1 MRAPEL
7 AMGGLTA
14 GRSALAGLVVV
25 IGTTVSALAIS
36 AAASE
41 SATAAEPASC
51 QTVRMADPGW
61 TDITATNAV
70 AGALLG
76 AMGYQQKIETV
87 AVPII
92 FQGLKT
98 GQIDVFLGNWMPA
111 QSTFLDKLIAEK
123 SVEIVRPNLENAKF
137 TLAVPT
143 AVANAGVHSFA
154 DLARFGDRFEKKIY
168 GIEPGAPANQNIQRM
183 LDKKDF
189 GLEGWTLVE
198 SSEQAMLTQAMR
210 RTRSKDWVVFL
221 GWQPHPM
228 NTRIDMTYLSGGDA
242 YFGPNYGSTTV
253 NTLSRRGYGTECTN
267 VHRLFSQLAFT
278 VEMENEI
285 MAAITEDKKAP
296 KDAAAS
302 YLKAHPDLLGPWLAG
317 VSTRDG
323 KDAAAAVHMAL
334 GLK

>member
-1 MRAPEL
+1 MRALGVARGGL
-7 AMGGLTA
+7 AMGRA
-14 GRSALAGLVVV
+14 ALAGLVAA
-25 IGTTVSALAIS
+25 IGMTAGLP
-36 AAASE
+36 AASGAA
-41 SATAAEPASC
+41 SAAEPASC

-70 AGALLG
+70 AGTLLG

-98 GQIDVFLGNWMPA
+98 GRIDVFLGNWMPA

-143 AVANAGVHSFA
+143 AVADAGVHSFA

-198 SSEQAMLTQAMR
+198 SSEQAMLAQALR

-253 NTLSRRGYGTECTN
+253 NTLSRHGYGSECAN
-267 VHRLFSQLAFT
+267 VGRLFSQLTFT
-278 VEMENEI
+278 VAMENEI
-285 MAAITEDKKAP
+285 MAAITDDKKAP

-302 YLKAHPDLLGPWLAG
+302 YLKTHPDLLGPWLAG

-323 KDAAAAVHMAL
+323 KDAATAVHAAL

>member
-1 MRAPEL
+1 MGRA
-7 AMGGLTA
+7 
-14 GRSALAGLVVV
+14 ALAGL
-25 IGTTVSALAIS
+25 
-36 AAASE
+36 AAAIGVTAGLLVASGAA
-41 SATAAEPASC
+41 SGTAAAAEPASC

-61 TDITATNAV
+61 TDITSTNAV

-76 AMGYQQKIETV
+76 ALGYQQKIETV

-92 FQGLKT
+92 FQALKT

-143 AVANAGVHSFA
+143 AVADAGVRSFA
-154 DLARFGDRFEKKIY
+154 DLARYGDRFEKKIY
-168 GIEPGAPANQNIQRM
+168 GIEPGAPANQIIKRM

-253 NTLSRRGYGTECTN
+253 NTLSRRGYGSECAN

-278 VEMENEI
+278 VGMENEI
-285 MAAITEDKKAP
+285 MAAITEDKQAP
-296 KDAAAS
+296 KDAAAG

-323 KDAAAAVHMAL
+323 KDAAPAVRAAL

>member
-1 MRAPEL
+1 
-7 AMGGLTA
+7 MGGLTA
-14 GRSALAGLVVV
+14 GRAALAGLMAVFGMVA
-25 IGTTVSALAIS
+25 GSLPTSAV
-36 AAASE
+36 
-41 SATAAEPASC
+41 AAEPASC

-70 AGALLG
+70 AGTLLSAL
-76 AMGYQQKIETV
+76 GYQQKIETV

-98 GQIDVFLGNWMPA
+98 AQIDVFLGNWMPA

-137 TLAVPT
+137 TLAVPK
-143 AVANAGVHSFA
+143 AVADAGVHSFA
-154 DLARFGDRFEKKIY
+154 DLAKFGDRFEKKIY

-198 SSEQAMLTQAMR
+198 SSEQAMLAQAVR

-253 NTLSRRGYGTECTN
+253 NTLSRRGYGADCTN
-267 VHRLFSQLAFT
+267 AHRLFSQLAFT
-278 VEMENEI
+278 VGMENEI
-285 MAAITEDKKAP
+285 MAAITDDKKAP
-296 KDAAAS
+296 KDAAAA

-323 KDAAAAVHMAL
+323 KDAAPAVRTAL

>member
-1 MRAPEL
+1 MAVFGM
-7 AMGGLTA
+7 AA
-14 GRSALAGLVVV
+14 GSLPTSAV
-25 IGTTVSALAIS
+25 
-36 AAASE
+36 
-41 SATAAEPASC
+41 AAEPASC

-70 AGALLG
+70 AGTLLSAL
-76 AMGYQQKIETV
+76 GYQQKIETV

-98 GQIDVFLGNWMPA
+98 AQIDVFLGNWMPA
-111 QSTFLDKLIAEK
+111 QSTFLDKLIAEE

-137 TLAVPT
+137 TLAVPK
-143 AVANAGVHSFA
+143 AVADAGVHSFA
-154 DLARFGDRFEKKIY
+154 DLAKFGDRFEKKIY

-183 LDKKDF
+183 LGKKDF

-198 SSEQAMLTQAMR
+198 SSEQAMLAQAVR

-253 NTLSRRGYGTECTN
+253 NTLSRRGYGADCTN
-267 VHRLFSQLAFT
+267 VYRLFSQLAFT
-278 VEMENEI
+278 VGMENEI
-285 MAAITEDKKAP
+285 MAAITDDKKAP
-296 KDAAAS
+296 KDAAAA
-302 YLKAHPDLLGPWLAG
+302 YLKAHPDLIGPWLAG
-317 VSTRDG
+317 VATRDG
-323 KDAAAAVHMAL
+323 KDGAAAVRTAL

>member
-1 MRAPEL
+1 MHVPGV
-7 AMGGLTA
+7 AMGGLSA
-14 GRSALAGLVVV
+14 GRAALAGLMTV
-25 IGTTVSALAIS
+25 IGIAAGSLT
-36 AAASE
+36 AAAVLSG
-41 SATAAEPASC
+41 AAAAAEPANC
-51 QTVRMADPGW
+51 QMVRMADPGW

-70 AGALLG
+70 AGTLLG

-123 SVEIVRPNLENAKF
+123 TVEIVRPNLENAKF

-143 AVANAGVHSFA
+143 AVAEAGVHSFA
-154 DLARFGDRFEKKIY
+154 DLAKFGDRFEKKIY

-198 SSEQAMLTQAMR
+198 SSEQAMLAQAIR

-253 NTLSRRGYGTECTN
+253 NTLSRRGYGTECPN

-278 VEMENEI
+278 VGMENEI

-296 KDAAAS
+296 KDAAAG

-323 KDAAAAVHMAL
+323 KDAAPAVRAAL

>member
-1 MRAPEL
+1 MHGPGVAI
-7 AMGGLTA
+7 GGLTA
-14 GRSALAGLVVV
+14 GRAALAGLMAVF
-25 IGTTVSALAIS
+25 GMAAGSLPSSAM
-36 AAASE
+36 
-41 SATAAEPASC
+41 AAEPASC

-70 AGALLG
+70 AGTLLSAL
-76 AMGYQQKIETV
+76 GYQQKIETV

-98 GQIDVFLGNWMPA
+98 AQIDVFLGNWMPA

-137 TLAVPT
+137 TLAVPK
-143 AVANAGVHSFA
+143 AVADAGVHSFA
-154 DLARFGDRFEKKIY
+154 DLAKFGDRFEKKIY

-198 SSEQAMLTQAMR
+198 SSEQAMLAQAVR

-253 NTLSRRGYGTECTN
+253 NTLSRRGYGADCTN
-267 VHRLFSQLAFT
+267 THRLFSQLAFT
-278 VEMENEI
+278 VGMENEI
-285 MAAITEDKKAP
+285 MAAITDDKKAP
-296 KDAAAS
+296 KDAAAA

-323 KDAAAAVHMAL
+323 KDGAAAVRTAL

>member
-1 MRAPEL
+1 MHVPGV

-14 GRSALAGLVVV
+14 GRAALAGLAAV
-25 IGTTVSALAIS
+25 IGMAAGSLPSS
-36 AAASE
+36 AA
-41 SATAAEPASC
+41 AAEPASC

-70 AGALLG
+70 AGTLLSAL
-76 AMGYQQKIETV
+76 GYQQKIETV

-98 GQIDVFLGNWMPA
+98 AQIDVFLGNWMPA

-123 SVEIVRPNLENAKF
+123 SVEIVRANLENAKF
-137 TLAVPT
+137 TLAVPK
-143 AVANAGVHSFA
+143 AVADAGVHSFA
-154 DLARFGDRFEKKIY
+154 DLARFGDRFEMKIY

-198 SSEQAMLTQAMR
+198 SSEQAMLAQAVR

-253 NTLSRRGYGTECTN
+253 NTLSRRGYGTDCTN
-267 VHRLFSQLAFT
+267 VHRLFGQLAFT
-278 VEMENEI
+278 VGMENEI
-285 MAAITEDKKAP
+285 MAAITDDKKAP
-296 KDAAAS
+296 KDAAAE

-323 KDAAAAVHMAL
+323 KDGATAVRTAL

>member
-1 MRAPEL
+1 
-7 AMGGLTA
+7 LTA
-14 GRSALAGLVVV
+14 GRAALAGLVAA
-25 IGTTVSALAIS
+25 IGITAGSLPTS
-36 AAASE
+36 
-41 SATAAEPASC
+41 AAEPASC
-51 QTVRMADPGW
+51 QMVRMADPGW

-70 AGALLG
+70 AGTLLG
-76 AMGYQQKIETV
+76 ALGYQQKIETV

-98 GQIDVFLGNWMPA
+98 AQIDVFLGNWMPA

-143 AVANAGVHSFA
+143 VVADAGVKSFA

-198 SSEQAMLTQAMR
+198 SSEQAMLAQAIR
-210 RTRSKDWVVFL
+210 RTRNKDWVVFL

-253 NTLSRRGYGTECTN
+253 NTLSRRGYGSECTN

-278 VEMENEI
+278 VGMENEI
-285 MAAITEDKKAP
+285 MAAITDDKKAP

-323 KDAAAAVHMAL
+323 KDAALAVRAAL